1 MRKKKKKPTI
11 AFFYEKCGA
20 LKNFVFK
27 PRKKSSHAN
36 SAQKMDLIH

>member
-1 MRKKKKKPTI
+1 MRKKKKKTFV
-11 AFFYEKCGA
+11 FFNEKRGA